1 MKHQI
6 KFKKIN
12 MQIRRKD
19 INFTTPELKLNRKRK
34 TERLPVRVK
43 VELKKKNA
51 KTKSPKL
58 QNDLIPI
65 LEKLQNGG

>member
-1 MKHQI
+1 
-6 KFKKIN
+6 

>member
-1 MKHQI
+1 
-6 KFKKIN
+6 
-12 MQIRRKD
+12 MQISRKD

>member
-1 MKHQI
+1 
-6 KFKKIN
+6 
-12 MQIRRKD
+12 MQISRKD

-58 QNDLIPI
+58 QNELIPI